1 MVCGMTDLRI
11 GFTRRRRQR
20 TTAWKAR
27 ARQKFWTEHGEKV
40 RLILIGGCVVAAA
53 SAFAVLAIH

>member
-1 MVCGMTDLRI
+1 MTDLRL
-11 GFTRRRRQR
+11 GVSWRRKR

-40 RLILIGGCVVAAA
+40 RLVVIGAGVVVVA